1 MKIWIDIDN
10 SPHVNFV
17 SPLIYRLRNDGHE
30 VTLTTRN
37 VFETAEMCEKYGL
50 EAKVIGRHMGKNRL
64 LKVIGYVYRLIILY
78 FWLPTFD
85 VSFSLGGNTTSIVSF
100 FRKNSKSVSFSDND
114 ISYKGI
120 AFKLSDRFIVPKTFT
135 IPESREFLGKLIR
148 FDGYKEEVYLKYLL
162 RIHKNVDLPFD
173 EYYILRA
180 ENLKANYV
188 PLDSTTIVPEI
199 LRLLQNENIVFLPRY
214 DSDRDYVN
222 GYGNV
227 HIPSGPVNGVRLVA
241 NSKGVLTGAG
251 TLAREAALLGV
262 PSVSFFPGLKLL
274 SVDKN
279 LFDEEKLFHSRDPH
293 QIVNYIQSSKDSF
306 KLSKLEGDKFEAFY
320 ELFKDA
326 IR

>member
-1 MKIWIDIDN
+1 M
-10 SPHVNFV
+10 
-17 SPLIYRLRNDGHE
+17 
-30 VTLTTRN
+30 
-37 VFETAEMCEKYGL
+37 
-50 EAKVIGRHMGKNRL
+50 
-64 LKVIGYVYRLIILY
+64 
-78 FWLPTFD
+78 
-85 VSFSLGGNTTSIVSF
+85 
-100 FRKNSKSVSFSDND
+100 
-114 ISYKGI
+114 
-120 AFKLSDRFIVPKTFT
+120 
-135 IPESREFLGKLIR
+135 
-148 FDGYKEEVYLKYLL
+148 YLKYLL

-262 PSVSFFPGLKLL
+262 PSVSFFHGLKLL